1 MSTQLLYVCGC
12 FKFKKCNCL
21 IKDEDNEPIIYRKGA
36 NILFKHPKHL
46 IIPDSIDFNH
56 VKNILTI
63 YYHACISP
71 NRSSSGFSYCM

>member
-21 IKDEDNEPIIYRKGA
+21 IKDEDNAPIIYRKGA
-36 NILFKHPKHL
+36 NILFKHPTHL

-56 VKNILTI
+56 VKK
-63 YYHACISP
+63 YYKLFIIMYCISP
-71 NRSSSGFSYCM
+71 NKEQ